1 MNENVEMI
9 SCNNIVYSKVTFN
22 KYLMYSMSYRYIAM
36 LEKRSSS
43 STCPYE
49 FQNTDPEEEKLS
61 HGESLPNHSLNW
73 REHFFRTQ
81 IISFGLIP

>member
-1 MNENVEMI
+1 MEKFRSMMNENVEMI

-49 FQNTDPEEEKLS
+49 F
-61 HGESLPNHSLNW
+61 
-73 REHFFRTQ
+73 
-81 IISFGLIP
+81 